1 MSLNKLRL
9 ISTSSESAP
18 SEWNSSVSTFGSGIK
33 SLIRDLARSK
43 LLAFCTAV
51 TVHVINRNIFILSLD
66 LPQAHFFELASG
78 QIRSNLKVL
87 YKKSYFGSRMANL
100 RDALSNFRLL
110 LQFARFIA
118 EYWEKDNMTGLVNPV
133 NIWTTKNLDDHSLG
147 RGVRR

>member
-1 MSLNKLRL
+1 
-9 ISTSSESAP
+9 
-18 SEWNSSVSTFGSGIK
+18 
-33 SLIRDLARSK
+33 
-43 LLAFCTAV
+43 
-51 TVHVINRNIFILSLD
+51 
-66 LPQAHFFELASG
+66 
-78 QIRSNLKVL
+78 
-87 YKKSYFGSRMANL
+87 MANL